1 MQNHN
6 FHFFSMKIIF
16 TSKDIEGKT
25 SELGFLPLTTLKK
38 SIKKIIKNKC
48 KTFLNSQPNTW
59 LVSASI
65 ENQTICEEKMNLQLS
80 LF

>member
-1 MQNHN
+1 
-6 FHFFSMKIIF
+6 MKIIF

-25 SELGFLPLTTLKK
+25 SELGFLPLTNLKK

-48 KTFLNSQPNTW
+48 KIFLNSQPNIL
-59 LVSASI
+59 LVKASTD
-65 ENQTICEEKMNLQLS
+65 NQTICEEKRNLQLS